1 MSTVNNVFI
10 QLPLFAT
17 TKICPA
23 CDPPTEKPLDAF
35 EKHPWGYR
43 KICKACRYA
52 RKKAFTAANKE
63 HVAALRHAGYL
74 AHREENLARRRVYAA
89 THVEQRKAY
98 DRTRYTN
105 DPEYRQRYR
114 EYQARYVSLHRDMA
128 NAAQRAW
135 KEAHPRKGTEYTM
148 SYNAR
153 KRGVTVEDV
162 DYAAILERDG
172 MHCYIC
178 EQPILEHHRI
188 AFDHVIPITRDGI
201 HAASNIKV
209 THFVCNSRK
218 HNKLLEEMTPFQRR
232 GLDY

>member
-1 MSTVNNVFI
+1 MTAVNNTFI
-10 QLPLFAT
+10 QLPLLLVAKACNRCHVEKPLSEFPTNPSSRDGRKSICKVCDSAT
-17 TKICPA
+17 TK
-23 CDPPTEKPLDAF
+23 
-35 EKHPWGYR
+35 
-43 KICKACRYA
+43 
-52 RKKAFTAANKE
+52 
-63 HVAALRHAGYL
+63 
-74 AHREENLARRRVYAA
+74 ARRQANPERLKAIARASYQRCIAHKRAYNAA
-89 THVEQRKAY
+89 HHEQR
-98 DRTRYTN
+98 RTYYRARYTN

-162 DYAAILERDG
+162 DYTAILERDG

-178 EQPILEHHRI
+178 EQSILEHHRI

-209 THFVCNSRK
+209 THLVCNSRK